1 MAFAAILEERLRE
14 RVMLAARP
22 IDRAPLAVLESAN
35 MPAVLI
41 ETGFLTNA
49 DQEKQLAGSEW
60 QNALVQAVTEA
71 IISFRNSIAGG
82 VQ

>member
-1 MAFAAILEERLRE
+1 
-14 RVMLAARP
+14 
-22 IDRAPLAVLESAN
+22 

-41 ETGFLTNA
+41 EMGFLTNA
-49 DQEKQLAGSEW
+49 DQEKQLAGGEW

-71 IISFRNSIAGG
+71 IIRFRNSIVGG